1 MTKNYLHSC
10 LASAAFGAAILIPL
24 SAQAGDVSA
33 GKSVFRSQCGICHSP
48 SEGKNVVG
56 PSLFG
61 VVGRR
66 TASVTGFRYSVGNQN
81 ANLKWDEATLD
92 KYLDTPK
99 AIVPGTAMNF
109 SGLKEPEKRSDVIAY
124 LATLK

>member
-1 MTKNYLHSC
+1 MSKIYFHSW
-10 LASAAFGAAILIPL
+10 LASAAFGAVIVIPL
-24 SAQAGDVSA
+24 SAQAGDATV

-61 VVGRR
+61 VVGRQ
-66 TASVTGFRYSVGNQN
+66 TASVTGFRYSEGNQK

-92 KYLDTPK
+92 KYLGAEDHRTGHGDELQRPQG
-99 AIVPGTAMNF
+99 I
-109 SGLKEPEKRSDVIAY
+109 
-124 LATLK
+124 